1 MHQSVLPPPSLTS
14 SLSSSSLSSSLLTS
28 LLFTY
33 TSGSY
38 YPSYYWPGFS
48 IKAVCVRL
56 SERESEKSILDRV
69 VCLRACRIMS
79 SISLTSTLHPDLN
92 PDPLRPFP
100 VWEQPKWK
108 KVNSVKSRLICWS
121 IWFGLFGHFVKLSK
135 SVWIYLD
142 MENFRC
148 RRWTTIPAH
157 GKSNTDETG
166 CSSSST

>member
-108 KVNSVKSRLICWS
+108 KS
-121 IWFGLFGHFVKLSK
+121 ILSNLGTFVGLFDLLFFGS
-135 SVWIYLD
+135 
-142 MENFRC
+142 FRQVVQIC
-148 RRWTTIPAH
+148 VNLPRH
-157 GKSNTDETG
+157 GEL
-166 CSSSST
+166 